1 MTEHARGFRA
11 IADLGA
17 TVALWLLVSAGANV
31 LAMILSL
38 ADVILIQIKYDL
50 SEDMIRIWQ
59 AVPYVAWPLIAL
71 NLALVIM
78 VAMWIYRA
86 AHNARLV
93 RPSMQNSPAW
103 AVGWYFIP
111 VANLW
116 KPYQAMSEI
125 WRISCHPDSWKS
137 VGAPVVMGWWW
148 AGWLLSNMISN
159 GANRAATLATTDA
172 IYTLSAVLSILAC
185 IASMVAAL
193 ALRQLVRQVTAAQ
206 TNQRQAEVF

>member
-1 MTEHARGFRA
+1 MTEQIRGFRP
-11 IADLGA
+11 IAALGSA
-17 TVALWLLVSAGANV
+17 VALWLLVSAAANV
-31 LAMILSL
+31 LAILLSL

-50 SEDMIRIWQ
+50 SEDMIRFWQ

-93 RPSMQNSPAW
+93 RPSMQNSPGW

-111 VANLW
+111 IANLW

-137 VGAPVVMGWWW
+137 VSTPAVMGWWW

-159 GANRAATLATTDA
+159 GANRAATVATTDA
-172 IYTLSAVLSILAC
+172 IYTLSAVLSIFAC
-185 IASMVAAL
+185 IASMIAAL
-193 ALRQLVRQVTAAQ
+193 ALRQLVLQVTAAQ

>member
-1 MTEHARGFRA
+1 MTEYARGFRP
-11 IADLGA
+11 IAALGA
-17 TVALWLLVSAGANV
+17 TVALWLIISAVGDGVAIL
-31 LAMILSL
+31 LAL
-38 ADVILIQIKYDL
+38 ADIVL
-50 SEDMIRIWQ
+50 IRIKDDLILEIVQVWQ
-59 AVPYVAWPLIAL
+59 AVPYAAWPLIAL
-71 NLALVIM
+71 YLVLVVM
-78 VAMWIYRA
+78 VGMWIYRA

-93 RPSMQNSPAW
+93 RPSMQNSPGW

-137 VGAPVVMGWWW
+137 VRTPAVMGWWW

-159 GANRAATLATTDA
+159 GANRAATSATTDA
-172 IYTLSAVLSILAC
+172 IFTLSAVLAILAS
-185 IASMVAAL
+185 IASLTATL
-193 ALRQLVRQVTAAQ
+193 ALRQLILQITASQ

>member
-1 MTEHARGFRA
+1 
-11 IADLGA
+11 
-17 TVALWLLVSAGANV
+17 
-31 LAMILSL
+31 MILSL